1 MTDTAENMHYSAEY
15 DSVLPDSTAFLRG
28 LAKMSSGHFYSVCGY
43 RHVRPSGAGNWL
55 LFFTL
60 DGRGRIQQ
68 PGLRTDAL
76 PGDIHL
82 LGPDAYSDY
91 GVPPS
96 EKQKPV
102 PLSKAGS
109 YSNFVRQLHHGQ
121 SRPRRSPA
129 SFWEFHYIHF
139 LPKEELLPL
148 LNLPD
153 IGAGLGHV
161 RIARPGD
168 RQRIVDAFQRIHRD
182 LIFGHAIGDR
192 LASTALEEIFLVLSN
207 STGRQRLDPR
217 IADALEAIRTNLSA
231 SHTVGSLAHRSGLSP
246 SRFAHLFKD
255 QVGASVIQTVLQL
268 RIQQACRL
276 LTMTQLRVSEIAYAL
291 GFRSEFYF
299 SRQFRL
305 LVGQSPKH
313 FRESITDS
321 S

>member
-182 LIFGHAIGDR
+182 LIFGNDLTYPERSPCSGGLAAIQIMVDFDLFQDLEQATDMVKVWMGRNDNVDV
-192 LASTALEEIFLVLSN
+192 TNALFSKEGEN
-207 STGRQRLDPR
+207 DPTSSVEPSS
-217 IADALEAIRTNLSA
+217 AD
-231 SHTVGSLAHRSGLSP
+231 P
-246 SRFAHLFKD
+246 SID
-255 QVGASVIQTVLQL
+255 
-268 RIQQACRL
+268 
-276 LTMTQLRVSEIAYAL
+276 
-291 GFRSEFYF
+291 
-299 SRQFRL
+299 
-305 LVGQSPKH
+305 
-313 FRESITDS
+313 
-321 S
+321 